1 MLRGT
6 WSLLSAV
13 LWRLPDKER
22 EEAAD
27 VLLILGGSEQREL
40 ACARLHSGEAL
51 LILSSGA
58 AREEDLASAA
68 RIDRSRVVVDA
79 RAVCTITNFT
89 TLADELARAG
99 CRSVCV
105 ATSPAHMRRAYA
117 VGCLCLGSRGMAVRR
132 KVCGS
137 KDDPSSAGESVLRTV
152 RDLLRSFLWLLSGWD
167 GGGVAGWWY
176 PDRRRMA
183 AEATAGL
190 PSLYIAET
198 LSRWRSR
205 SRAASKKCS

>member
-68 RIDRSRVVVDA
+68 RGLVQRLHVHDGRD
-79 RAVCTITNFT
+79 
-89 TLADELARAG
+89 L
-99 CRSVCV
+99 
-105 ATSPAHMRRAYA
+105 P
-117 VGCLCLGSRGMAVRR
+117 
-132 KVCGS
+132 
-137 KDDPSSAGESVLRTV
+137 GES
-152 RDLLRSFLWLLSGWD
+152 
-167 GGGVAGWWY
+167 
-176 PDRRRMA
+176 
-183 AEATAGL
+183 
-190 PSLYIAET
+190 
-198 LSRWRSR
+198 RW
-205 SRAASKKCS
+205 AQA